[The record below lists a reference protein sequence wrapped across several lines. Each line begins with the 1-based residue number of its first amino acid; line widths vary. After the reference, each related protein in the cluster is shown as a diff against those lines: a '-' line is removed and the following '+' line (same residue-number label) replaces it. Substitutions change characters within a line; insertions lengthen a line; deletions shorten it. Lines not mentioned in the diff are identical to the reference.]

1 MFGQLAELP
10 EPPAGACEPA
20 AGAVG
25 AVEPELDE
33 PEPVE
38 DEFGAVVDVELSAA
52 YAAAPPPPTTTMLA
66 TASVASVGLSLMWIP
81 PLVPGG
87 EPPLKRAPVRLAL
100 EGRKNG

>member
-10 EPPAGACEPA
+10 EPLAGACEPA

-25 AVEPELDE
+25 AVD
-33 PEPVE
+33 PEPVL
-38 DEFGAVVDVELSAA
+38 GAVVDVELSAA
-52 YAAAPPPPTTTMLA
+52 YAAAPPPPTTTMDA

-81 PLVPGG
+81 PLVRGG
-87 EPPLKRAPVRLAL
+87 ESPLKRAPVRLAL